1 MKAFLLAAGEES
13 RLWPL
18 TDRSPKCLV
27 PIKEKLY
34 QNLGQDEKVLW
45 GALGAVLPDA
55 ERVLMQEGKLEN
67 KEQKN
72 KRE

>member
-1 MKAFLLAAGEES
+1 MSYYWARNL
-13 RLWPL
+13 
-18 TDRSPKCLV
+18 
-27 PIKEKLY
+27 KEKFY
-34 QNLGQDEKVLW
+34 QSLGQNEKVLW

-72 KRE
+72 KSE